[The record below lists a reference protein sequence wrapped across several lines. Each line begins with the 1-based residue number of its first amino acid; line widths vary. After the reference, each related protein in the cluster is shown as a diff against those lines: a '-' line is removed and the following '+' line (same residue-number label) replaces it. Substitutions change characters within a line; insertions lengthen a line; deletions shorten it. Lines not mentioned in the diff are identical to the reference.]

1 MLTQPQP
8 AGRRP
13 RQSQSLRQEYEEF
26 ILQRIEE
33 FKEQLS
39 RAELLAIADEAVR
52 ELEMGADD
60 QLVLTEVL
68 ILEHVDRLI
77 MQRLRLP
84 TYRRWRQR
92 HLRLRKA
99 QQQLTYWGLEAGTP
113 LEQLV
118 ARLEENDVTLVIGA
132 ALAPA
137 AFYVAAHD
145 LRALLIDPSLPAVE
159 AAEARAA
166 TEAIA
171 SRFEALVV
179 SFEHWFPEVTPSLVL
194 LDPALLARLDSSI
207 RGALLATVRSRT
219 VAGGAHLVWSTEARE
234 GITPLAPEALQAYYD
249 GWSIER
255 PARMRKTRWFL
266 AVKP

>member
-13 RQSQSLRQEYEEF
+13 RQSHSLRQEYEEF

-77 MQRLRLP
+77 MRRLRLP

-99 QQQLTYWGLEAGTP
+99 QGQLTYWGLEAGTP
-113 LEQLV
+113 LERLV
-118 ARLEENDVTLVIGA
+118 AKLEENDVTLVIGA

-137 AFYVAAHD
+137 AFYVAAQD
-145 LRALLIDPSLPAVE
+145 LRVLLIDPSLPAVE

-194 LDPALLARLDSSI
+194 LDPALLARLDSNVRRVLI
-207 RGALLATVRSRT
+207 ATVRSRT

-234 GITPLAPEALQAYYD
+234 GVTPLAPEALQAYYD

-255 PARMRKTRWFL
+255 PTRMRRIRWFL

>member
-1 MLTQPQP
+1 VLTHPQS
-8 AGRRP
+8 ADRQP
-13 RQSQSLRQEYEEF
+13 RQTHSLRQEYEEF

-68 ILEHVDRLI
+68 ILEQVDRLI
-77 MQRLRLP
+77 MRRLRLP

-99 QQQLTYWGLEAGTP
+99 QRELTYWGLEASIP
-113 LEQLV
+113 LEELV
-118 ARLEENDVTLVIGA
+118 ARLEEHDVTLVIGA

-137 AFYVAAHD
+137 AFYVAAQD
-145 LRALLIDPSLPAVE
+145 LSVLLIDPSLHAVE

-179 SFEHWFPEVTPSLVL
+179 SFEHWFPEVAPSLVL
-194 LDPALLARLDSSI
+194 LDPALLARLDSNT
-207 RGALLATVRSRT
+207 RGALIETVRSRT
-219 VAGGAHLVWSTEARE
+219 VAGGAHLVWSSQPRE
-234 GITPLAPEALQAYYD
+234 GVTPLVPEALQAYYD

-255 PARMRKTRWFL
+255 PRRARKARWFL
-266 AVKP
+266 AIKP